1 MLKVS
6 KRTKLKIGKVISFLM
21 YSIGAGVAIA
31 YAECIGQQDGYEM
44 GFRHAKEL
52 SEIKVDKEDE

>member
-6 KRTKLKIGKVISFLM
+6 KKTKLKIGKVVGLLM
-21 YSIGAGVAIA
+21 YSIGAGVAIN
-31 YAECIGQQDGYEM
+31 YAEYIGQQDGYEM

-52 SEIKVDKEDE
+52 GEIKVDKEDE

>member
-21 YSIGAGVAIA
+21 YSIGAGVAIV